1 MRTKITGLNSGQVSA
16 LRETLTADEQAT
28 AVTVT
33 ATTATFHLDAAATV
47 GLVRE
52 CQERAALIH
61 GRKHHPYASLHAVAR
76 KAATTANADP
86 QPQPE
91 PADDDPRATTA
102 PEYDRLVA
110 LAAELDLARKAQDQ
124 AMTALQ
130 DAAAAELRDG
140 ATKESVIKRTG
151 LARQTV
157 FNLAPDTNR

>member
-1 MRTKITGLNSGQVSA
+1 MRTKITGLNSSQVSA

-33 ATTATFHLDAAATV
+33 ATTATFHLDAAATLD
-47 GLVRE
+47 LVRQ
-52 CQERAALIH
+52 CQERAARIN

-76 KAATTANADP
+76 KAATANAD
-86 QPQPE
+86 PQPE
-91 PADDDPRATTA
+91 PADDDDQRATTA

-110 LAAELDLARKAQDQ
+110 LAAELDVARRAQDQ

-157 FNLAPDTNR
+157 FNLTPDTNH